1 MVSAAAVVV
10 VVVVVK
16 RPPVC
21 NVDDRVNSTIV
32 VTSLFPSSKYVPQVS
47 SFPRQPK

>member
-21 NVDDRVNSTIV
+21 NVDDRVNPTMV
-32 VTSLFPSSKYVPQVS
+32 AASLFPSSKY
-47 SFPRQPK
+47 